1 MNCPRTGLRG
11 TRFRKRMGWKKRSY
25 FRYFLI
31 SVSSGSRLARILPCV
46 ITTPRGSA
54 VVPEVKIISSVELR
68 RNPGGAYGL
77 RGWCATTSGRSS
89 SASAGKAGSSGGRS
103 REQTRSEER
112 RAGKARRN
120 GLGAAD
126 DENTH

>member
-1 MNCPRTGLRG
+1 MNCPKTWLRG

-54 VVPEVKIISSVELR
+54 VVPEGKIISSVELR
-68 RNPGGAYGL
+68 R
-77 RGWCATTSGRSS
+77 
-89 SASAGKAGSSGGRS
+89 
-103 REQTRSEER
+103 SEEHTSELQSR
-112 RAGKARRN
+112 LHLVCRLLLEKKKKKLSYQASIISQ
-120 GLGAAD
+120 
-126 DENTH
+126 